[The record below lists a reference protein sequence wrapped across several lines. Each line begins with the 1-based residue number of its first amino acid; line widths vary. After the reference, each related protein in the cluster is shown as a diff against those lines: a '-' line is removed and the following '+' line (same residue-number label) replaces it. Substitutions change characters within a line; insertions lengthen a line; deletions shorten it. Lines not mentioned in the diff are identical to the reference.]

1 MTYEQVR
8 VLADQCTTEQKI
20 VWVAKQILGSGNA
33 NGFQKAASSMQRI
46 KKQRI
51 RIWKQKEGGSTNEHN
66 SFQEEEE
73 QLKNGTFNVRL
84 AKRMKADM
92 TQGLQFC
99 NLMKD
104 VIRSVLEEVDP
115 ENPILTVQPPTLGF
129 PDGGHGPLPSS
140 KLLAPLNRGM
150 PEAAKAATTPEPAFN
165 PNAETVAGG
174 NPKGV

>member
-1 MTYEQVR
+1 MATSTSTSAGGKKTSPQRRTHQLYNSPMTYEQVR

-20 VWVAKQILGSGNA
+20 VWVAKQILGAGNA
-33 NGFQKAASSMQRI
+33 NGFQKAAASMQRI

-51 RIWKQKEGGSTNEHN
+51 RIWKQKEGGSTNENN

-73 QLKNGTFNVRL
+73 ELKNGTFNVRL

-104 VIRSVLEEVDP
+104 VIRSVLEVSYLYP
-115 ENPILTVQPPTLGF
+115 V
-129 PDGGHGPLPSS
+129 S
-140 KLLAPLNRGM
+140 
-150 PEAAKAATTPEPAFN
+150 
-165 PNAETVAGG
+165 
-174 NPKGV
+174 